1 MNRPCPWDVV
11 PEKET
16 YRRISFLQKEMRKRD
31 IEGVLIIQR
40 VDLYYFSGTAQNAI
54 LFVPA
59 EGGPLLMVK
68 KYYPRARAESS
79 VEQVVEMGSVRDAPG
94 LIREAFGSLP
104 SRLGLE
110 LDVLPYNVAM
120 FYKSLFPD
128 VSVEDCSPLVLRA
141 RSLKSAWEVEQ
152 MEKTEEV
159 SKKVFERLRNLLR
172 PGITEVELSL
182 QAEALA
188 RRLGHEGRLR
198 VRDFQTEGYFQHI
211 LSGKSGGK
219 VGLLDAP
226 ASGTGTSPA
235 FPCGASHR
243 RILEGEPVMA
253 DLSMVSN
260 GYHIDETRMFSIGHM
275 AAKAMSACKGCI
287 EIHDRVIE
295 RIRPGAVA
303 GELFDLAKTLAER
316 LGLEE
321 AFLGPPG
328 YKVTFI
334 AHGIGLELVEPPFI
348 AAGRKEIL
356 EPGMTLALE
365 PKCVFQGEFAA
376 GIESVVLV
384 TESGARPISKVPP
397 GPFVC

>member
-1 MNRPCPWDVV
+1 V

-16 YRRISFLQKEMRKRD
+16 NARISLLQKEMKRRD
-31 IEGVLIIQR
+31 MEGVLIIQR
-40 VDLYYFSGTAQNAI
+40 VDLYYFSGTAQNAV

-59 EGGPLLMVK
+59 EGAPLLMVK
-68 KYYPRARAESS
+68 KYYPRAKAESS
-79 VEQVVEMGSVRDAPG
+79 IEQVVEMGSIRDAPG
-94 LIREAFGSLP
+94 LIRDAFGRLP
-104 SRLGLE
+104 CRMALE

-120 FYKSLFPD
+120 FYRSLFPEAAFD
-128 VSVEDCSPLVLRA
+128 DCSPLVLRL
-141 RSLKSAWEVEQ
+141 RSVKSPWEVEQ
-152 MEKTEEV
+152 MGRTAEV
-159 SKKVFERLRNLLR
+159 SMTVFDRLRNLLR
-172 PGITEVELSL
+172 TGITEVELSI

-188 RRLGHEGRLR
+188 KRLGHEGRLR

-211 LSGKSGGK
+211 LSGESGGT

-226 ASGTGTSPA
+226 ASGIGASPA
-235 FPCGASHR
+235 FPCGASPR

-253 DLSMVSN
+253 DLSMVIN

-275 AAKAMSACKGCI
+275 AAKARAACEGCI

-295 RIRPGAVA
+295 RMRPGAVT
-303 GELFDLAKTLAER
+303 GELFDFATDLARR

-328 YKVTFI
+328 YKVSFV

-365 PKCVFQGEFAA
+365 PKCVFEGEFAA

-384 TESGARPISKVPP
+384 TESGARPISKLPP